1 MENIN
6 ISIVKDSSVKGLL
19 ATFALLVIYLT
30 IVTLISGWAFAQSQF
45 REFWFFIITL
55 AIGFGIQVGLF
66 TYLKNAIK
74 QNTSPRVLA
83 ISGTTSTVAMVSC
96 CAHYLVNILPILGVV
111 GIITVISSYQV
122 QLFWVGLVF
131 NIAGIIYITNKVI
144 KYTRGI

>member
-19 ATFALLVIYLT
+19 ATFALLIIYFT

-55 AIGFGIQVGLF
+55 AIGFGIQIGLF

-96 CAHYLVNILPILGVV
+96 CTHYLVNILPILGAV

-122 QLFWVGLVF
+122 QLFWVGLIF
-131 NIAGIIYITNKVI
+131 NLLGISYLANRA
-144 KYTRGI
+144 YRFTRGI

>member
-19 ATFALLVIYLT
+19 ATFALLIIYFT
-30 IVTLISGWAFAQSQF
+30 IVTLISGWGFAQSQF

-96 CAHYLVNILPILGVV
+96 CTHYLVNILPILGAV

-122 QLFWVGLVF
+122 QLFWVGLIF
-131 NIAGIIYITNKVI
+131 NLLGISYLANRA
-144 KYTRGI
+144 YRFTRGI

>member
-19 ATFALLVIYLT
+19 ATFALLIIYFT

-96 CAHYLVNILPILGVV
+96 CTHYLVNILPILGAV

-122 QLFWVGLVF
+122 QLFWVGLIF
-131 NIAGIIYITNKVI
+131 NLLGISYLANRA
-144 KYTRGI
+144 YRFTRGI